1 MVEKKH
7 ITTEEIKDEQLV
19 IKTIEKGKEY
29 YFYIPRERKRSLT
42 LAEQQELTQKVMST
56 VKQASKEKLKPGV
69 IITTIRDIV
78 TCTDS
83 WLIRATA
90 FASAI
95 ALLLCILGGLVLVV
109 SAISD
114 SGWAKAA
121 IEFSGLNPDNWSV
134 TKTITG
140 HIQYIRSKE
149 AFIISQS

>member
-7 ITTEEIKDEQLV
+7 ITTDEIKGEQLV
-19 IKTIEKGKEY
+19 NKTIEKGKEY

-42 LAEQQELTQKVMST
+42 LAEQQELTQKVMSK
-56 VKQASKEKLKPGV
+56 VKQASKEKLKLSI

-90 FASAI
+90 YASAI
-95 ALLLCILGGLVLVV
+95 ALLLCIAGGLFLVV

-121 IEFSGLNPDNWSV
+121 IEFSGLNSDNWSV
-134 TKTITG
+134 TKNITN
-140 HIQYIRSKE
+140 HIHYIRSKE